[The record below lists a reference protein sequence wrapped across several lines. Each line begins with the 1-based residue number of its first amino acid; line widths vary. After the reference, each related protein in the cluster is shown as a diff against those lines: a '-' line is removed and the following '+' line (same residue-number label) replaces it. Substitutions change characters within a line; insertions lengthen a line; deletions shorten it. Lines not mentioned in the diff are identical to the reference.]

1 MTNDYYDLTKSPLF
15 AQGPKLLVYVVA
27 GIIILI
33 IFGSSFRTIGAGE
46 RGIVF
51 SQIGGVKDVILDEG
65 IRFKIPFVE
74 DIIKADVRIQKS
86 QTEASAASKDLQT
99 VSSTIAVNYHV
110 DPSKVNKIFQE
121 VGLAFKDRII
131 DPAVQEAVKA
141 AAAQFTA
148 EELITRRSEVKD
160 QIKESLAKRLLVFNI
175 IVDEFNIVDFS
186 FSQQFNA
193 AIESK
198 QTAEQQALKA
208 KRDLDR
214 IKIEAEQKIVQAKAE
229 SESQRL
235 QKETISPIIL
245 QLRAIEKWDG
255 HFPQVVGQ
263 AMPFIDIGSLTP
275 KK

>member
-1 MTNDYYDLTKSPLF
+1 MANEYYDVTKSPLF
-15 AQGPKLLVYVVA
+15 AQGPKLLVYAVA

-33 IFGSSFRTIGAGE
+33 IVGSSFRTIGPGE

-51 SQIGGVKDVILDEG
+51 SQFGGVKDVILDEG

-74 DIIKADVRIQKS
+74 DIIKADVRIQKA
-86 QTEASAASKDLQT
+86 QTEVSGASKDLQT

-110 DPSKVNKIFQE
+110 DPSKVNKVFQE
-121 VGLAFKDRII
+121 IGLAFKERVI

-141 AAAQFTA
+141 ASAQFTA

-175 IVDEFNIVDFS
+175 IVDELNIVDFS
-186 FSQQFNA
+186 FSQQFNT
-193 AIESK
+193 AIEAK
-198 QTAEQQALKA
+198 QTAEQQSLKA
-208 KRDLDR
+208 KWDLGR
-214 IKIEAEQKIVQAKAE
+214 VKIEAEQKITQAKAE
-229 SESQRL
+229 AESQRL

-255 HFPQVVGQ
+255 HFPLVVGQ